1 MFLLSQ
7 YPPVSLRSTAPFRQ
21 GSLFV
26 TSLQTPI
33 CFFTA
38 PFLQFLIP
46 AKYKQ
51 RKEGVIYMPIR
62 IPEELPAAKTLQDEN
77 IFVMDIKRVVKQDIR
92 PLHILILNLMPTKIA
107 AETQLARLLGN
118 TPLQIE
124 IELLAVSGRIPKHTA
139 KEHMLA
145 LEDMLKEQNKYS
157 I

>member
-77 IFVMDIKRVVKQDIR
+77 IFVMDIKRAVKQDIR
-92 PLHILILNLMPTKIA
+92 PLQVLILNLMPTKIA
-107 AETQLARLLGN
+107 AETQLARLPGN

-124 IELLAVSGRIPKHTA
+124 IELLAVSGRIPKHSA

-145 LEDMLKEQNKYS
+145 LEDILKEQNKYS

>member
-1 MFLLSQ
+1 MFLLSL
-7 YPPVSLRSTAPFRQ
+7 YPPVSLRPTAPFRQ